1 MLPTGISVLSGSA
14 ARLGVVTRELGHQYA
29 KGRSS
34 RLRLTLDDPAVIADD
49 LRHQCKTE
57 AAAGRLG
64 GDERIEQV
72 RQEVGR
78 YPRAVVLD
86 AELERQ
92 RHARLAAGQRQ
103 PHAGPER
110 RAQ

>member
-1 MLPTGISVLSGSA
+1 DSAWFKPVGTAAPSPATRFLPTGFSVLSGPA
-14 ARLGVVTRELGHQYA
+14 ARLGVVPRELGHQYA

-72 RQEVGR
+72 RQEGVWHARPVG
-78 YPRAVVLD
+78 PD
-86 AELERQ
+86 AE
-92 RHARLAAGQRQ
+92 
-103 PHAGPER
+103 PER
-110 RAQ
+110 